1 MVTALTAM
9 FWSGLNLL
17 IVAAVL
23 FYVGLVTVVY
33 LTGGLEHALLFNW
46 RDPARAFQNLL
57 IWTGVKCVGAVVRA
71 VKPAY
76 EMFTETSAEL
86 GELLLGQRSA
96 KVEAAVWSRL
106 PR

>member
-9 FWSGLNLL
+9 FWSGVNLL
-17 IVAAVL
+17 ILGALL
-23 FYVGLVTVVY
+23 FYVGLVTVVH
-33 LTGGLEHALLFNW
+33 LTGGLEYALPCNW

-57 IWTGVKCVGAVVRA
+57 IWPGVKCVGAIVRA

-76 EMFTETSAEL
+76 EMFTDTSAEI

-96 KVEAAVWSRL
+96 KVEAAVWSRI
-106 PR
+106 RR